1 MSLLGDFLQR
11 LYAPEERFETVR
23 ATIRHWNDRLYEA
36 VASDNQAAR
45 MGDERATHEG
55 WKPEDGPR
63 ECAAEIAVRLAGVD
77 RGREEV
83 RPTAGA
89 RWFPHVS
96 VVNGGCFWLS
106 RDGQVRQRNAHRE
119 AGTLAHADRHFS
131 RRFVRMLFAGL
142 DLSEVGSARFAGY
155 ECIVIRAR
163 LTNSFRL
170 WPQWF
175 PYGADEYELHVDP
188 ERATV
193 LSIAAHVGEAV
204 FETNEV
210 IEVVYDEPAPENLFT
225 APTPAPVPTR
235 PARKRRV

>member
-11 LYAPEERFETVR
+11 LYAPEEHFETVR
-23 ATIRHWNDRLYEA
+23 ATLRYWHDQLYGA
-36 VASDNQAAR
+36 VASDNHMAR
-45 MGDERATHEG
+45 MSERTPPREG
-55 WKPEDGPR
+55 WKPGDGPR

-77 RGREEV
+77 RGREEI
-83 RPTAGA
+83 RPTAGDH
-89 RWFPHVS
+89 WFSAVS
-96 VVNGGCFWLS
+96 IVNGGCHWFS

-142 DLSEVGSARFAGY
+142 DLNEVGSARFAGC

-163 LTNSFRL
+163 LTHGFRL
-170 WPQWF
+170 WPHWF

-188 ERATV
+188 ERATI

-204 FETNEV
+204 FETNQV
-210 IEVVYDEPAPENLFT
+210 VEVVYDEPAPEELFT
-225 APTPAPVPTR
+225 APTPAPVPVR
-235 PARKRRV
+235 PARKRRA